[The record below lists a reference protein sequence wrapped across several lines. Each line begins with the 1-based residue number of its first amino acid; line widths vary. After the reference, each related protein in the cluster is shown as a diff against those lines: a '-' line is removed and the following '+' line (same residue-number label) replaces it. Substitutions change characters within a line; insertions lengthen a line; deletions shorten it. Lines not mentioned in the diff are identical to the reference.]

1 MKKKNMNKKTDK
13 KQTPLEGL
21 FGSVKQT
28 SGPFDQSALKR
39 VQAALFDGPLAERT
53 EVQSPEFNAIVMLE
67 ILASGYESKMART
80 ILDAIASWR
89 ISLNRAGRTEF
100 VTAIQSEIQRQLE
113 EKKLEVEKLRATIG
127 ERR

>member
-1 MKKKNMNKKTDK
+1 MAKNIKNVNEKKP
-13 KQTPLEGL
+13 TPLEGL
-21 FGSVKQT
+21 FGSMRQT

-53 EVQSPEFNAIVMLE
+53 EVHPPEFNAIVMLE
-67 ILASGYESKMART
+67 ILASGYDSKMART

-89 ISLNRAGRTEF
+89 ISLNRTGRTEF